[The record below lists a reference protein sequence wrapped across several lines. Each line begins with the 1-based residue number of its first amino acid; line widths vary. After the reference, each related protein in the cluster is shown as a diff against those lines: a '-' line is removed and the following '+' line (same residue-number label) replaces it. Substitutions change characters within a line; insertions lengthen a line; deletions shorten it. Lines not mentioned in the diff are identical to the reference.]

1 MHDKPAAMILAAGL
15 GKRMQSALP
24 KVLHPCLDLPL
35 VCHVVRLSLTVG
47 CDPIV
52 VVVSPSTAEGIEQA
66 VRHHFPHAP
75 VRFAVQHKA
84 QGTGDAARCGLT
96 GLGDFEGRIFV
107 LYGDVPLLTAQTL
120 EMMQLKMGEAPLA
133 VLTAHV
139 DSPFGYG
146 RVVRDAR
153 GLVQEIVEQKDCTGA
168 QQKISEINAG
178 VYWVDSGLLRRTVA
192 QLTTENAQGEYYLT
206 DCVKVAAAAGG
217 AVGVPVTDVDEV
229 RGVNGRR
236 ELAVAEQL
244 LRKRIVGMHQE
255 NGVTFHDV
263 DGTFVGVDVEIGRDV
278 DIGMGVQLHG
288 KTRIAQ
294 GAIIEGPTVIIDSVI
309 GAHAVVHHFSHLE
322 QATVEGACS
331 VGPYARLRPEAHLEE
346 NARVGNF
353 VEIKKSRL
361 RAGAKVNHL
370 SYVGD
375 ADVGPKTNIGAG
387 TITCNYDGFG
397 KHRTVLGASVFV
409 GSNSTLVA
417 PLTLADGVFV
427 AAGSTVTDAAP
438 KDSLIFGRAKQV
450 NREGYAQKLRE
461 RLQTQ
466 SKKRE
471 P

>member
-35 VCHVVRLSLTVG
+35 VCHVVRLSLAAG
-47 CDPIV
+47 CDPVV

-66 VRHHFPHAP
+66 VRHHFPNAP

-96 GLGDFEGRIFV
+96 GLADFEGRIFV
-107 LYGDVPLLTAQTL
+107 LYGDVPLLTARTL
-120 EMMQLKMGEAPLA
+120 QSMQRKLGEAPLA
-133 VLTAHV
+133 VLTANV
-139 DSPFGYG
+139 DVPFGYG
-146 RVVRDAR
+146 RVVRDAK

-168 QQKISEINAG
+168 QERISEINAG
-178 VYWVDSGLLRRTVA
+178 VYWVESSLLQRTVA

-206 DCVKVAAAAGG
+206 DCVKIAAGAGG
-217 AVGVPVTDVDEV
+217 AVGVLVDDVDEV

-236 ELAVAEQL
+236 ELAVAERL
-244 LRKRIVGMHQE
+244 LRRRVIGMHQD

-263 DGTFVGVDVEIGRDV
+263 EGTFVGLDVEIGRDV

-288 KTRIAQ
+288 KTRIAE
-294 GAIIEGPTVIIDSVI
+294 GCVIEGPTFIKDSVI
-309 GAHAVVHHFSHLE
+309 APGAVVHHFSHLE
-322 QATVEGACS
+322 QATVESACS

-346 NARVGNF
+346 KSRVGNF
-353 VEIKKSRL
+353 VEVKKSRL

-370 SYVGD
+370 SYIGD

-387 TITCNYDGFG
+387 TITCNYDGFN
-397 KHRTVLGASVFV
+397 KSRTVLGAEVFV

-417 PLTLADGVFV
+417 PLSLADGVFV
-427 AAGSTVTDAAP
+427 AAGSTVTDAVP
-438 KDSLIFGRAKQV
+438 KDSLVFGRAKQV

-461 RLQTQ
+461 RLKTQ